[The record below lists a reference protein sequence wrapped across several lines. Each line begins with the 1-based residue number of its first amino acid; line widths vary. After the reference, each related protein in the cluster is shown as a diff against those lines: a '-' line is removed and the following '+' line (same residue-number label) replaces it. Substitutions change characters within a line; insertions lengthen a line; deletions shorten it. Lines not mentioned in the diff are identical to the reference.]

1 MAEKKLL
8 GGIEAGGTKFICAIG
23 SGPEDIEVCEPI
35 ATRSPEE
42 TMRDVVSFFAGRGIT
57 RIGIGSFGPVDL
69 SRGAITQTTPKLD
82 WRGVPIRSIVEKA
95 LDVEAVI
102 DTDVNTAALAERYW
116 GAAVGCDDFV
126 YVTVGTGI
134 GGGAMVNGRLV
145 RGLHHTEMGH
155 IRVPR
160 VKGDRFAG
168 VCPLHGDCLEGL
180 ASGPAIAK
188 GARHTAEYLGWA
200 MMNITGVLSPKLIIL
215 GGGVMKTPGLL
226 GGVRE
231 HLKNELKGY
240 VPMPKLV
247 RPKLRDNAG
256 VLGAIAL
263 AQAR

>member
-1 MAEKKLL
+1 MRV
-8 GGIEAGGTKFICAIG
+8 GGIEAGGTKFICAVG
-23 SGPEDIEVCEPI
+23 SGPEDLEVSAPI

-42 TMRDVVSFFAGRGIT
+42 TMSDVIGFFAGRKIK

-69 SRGAITQTTPKLD
+69 RRGVITQTSPKLD

-95 LDVEAVI
+95 LDVEAPF
-102 DTDVNTAALAERYW
+102 DTDVNAAALSEHRW
-116 GAAVGCDDFV
+116 GVAQDCSDFV
-126 YVTVGTGI
+126 YITVGTGI

-145 RGLHHTEMGH
+145 HGLSHTEMGH
-155 IRVPR
+155 LRVPR
-160 VKGDRFAG
+160 VKGDRFRG

-188 GARHTAEYLGWA
+188 GARYTAQYLAWA
-200 MMNITGVLSPKLIIL
+200 MMGISCALSPKMIVL

-226 GGVRE
+226 AEIRV

-240 VPMPKLV
+240 VPTPKLV
-247 RPKLRDNAG
+247 RPKLGDAAG

-263 AQAR
+263 AQVR